1 MPKGP
6 TGAWNEVVLGAVHTH
21 IRSNLRAEYEQTRQN
36 GRRNRGTEI
45 SRASYRS
52 YRVSTMS

>member
-21 IRSNLRAEYEQTRQN
+21 IRSNLRANDMNRQDRME
-36 GRRNRGTEI
+36 GETEGQ
-45 SRASYRS
+45 R
-52 YRVSTMS
+52 